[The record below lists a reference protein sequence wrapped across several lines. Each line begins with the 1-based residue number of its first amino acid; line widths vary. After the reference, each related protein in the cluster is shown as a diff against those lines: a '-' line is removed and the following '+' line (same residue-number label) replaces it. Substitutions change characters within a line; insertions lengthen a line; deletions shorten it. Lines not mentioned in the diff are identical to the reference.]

1 MFRILV
7 PLANVEGGDAA
18 GSGGGGRSEGN
29 GEDGGEGGGGPGPN
43 AGRVKRRRGSSIQ
56 NGIELRYGSCFDMNL
71 CRITVVHTRFWK
83 SIHNLL
89 KLVEFR
95 SPRQKI
101 PFVHGMVLL
110 FSLNAAERR
119 KGQTELLMAVVPEIL
134 LLNSAEAYARFPI
147 EANECNLFLEKK
159 FGEQS

>member
-29 GEDGGEGGGGPGPN
+29 GED
-43 AGRVKRRRGSSIQ
+43 AGRRVKRRLESSKTNQ
-56 NGIELRYGSCFDMNL
+56 SRYGSCFDMNL

-147 EANECNLFLEKK
+147 EANECNLN
-159 FGEQS
+159 